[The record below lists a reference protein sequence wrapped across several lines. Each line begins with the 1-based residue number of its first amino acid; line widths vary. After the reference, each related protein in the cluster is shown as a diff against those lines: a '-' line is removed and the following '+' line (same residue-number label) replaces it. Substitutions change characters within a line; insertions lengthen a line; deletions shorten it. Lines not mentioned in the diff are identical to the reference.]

1 MNPPTRDE
9 TSDATIS
16 RTRLLGYAVG
26 SLGTGVF
33 STVPGL
39 LLLIYM
45 TDVLGVPALYA
56 GLAVM
61 LPKAWDVFLNP
72 VVGAFSDREAVRTGY
87 RTRLM
92 LLGTLALPAAF
103 ALMFRAPASP
113 VGGWWVA
120 FAFVI
125 AASAYALFQVPYVA
139 LPTEMSDRPEVRT
152 RIATWRIVALT
163 FGLLIGG
170 GLAPMLVNQHA
181 DKVAGYAS
189 MGLRVAAVML
199 VCMLA
204 ATWTASS
211 VHLRP
216 AADAKPLGLV
226 QSFRLAYGNRPYFN
240 LLAGYVIG
248 QLAVALSLAALA
260 YVATYPLGRAEFTS
274 ALFVAIVAPSILVV
288 PLWGWAGN
296 RWGKVAMYQAAT
308 LLFAAASAAQ
318 YLAVPGGST
327 TAVLALAVLAGVAFA
342 GQQVLAYAILPDAIS
357 ADAARSGQQ
366 QAGAFTGIWTSM
378 ETAVFAIGPGLFS
391 LILAVSG
398 FVSTS
403 AGQAVPQPPSA
414 LTGIVLGF
422 SLVPAAIFLLGMP
435 FVARFGRSGASV

>member
-1 MNPPTRDE
+1 MTTQVP
-9 TSDATIS
+9 DAPRGSAIS

-45 TDVLGVPALYA
+45 TDTLGVPALYA

-61 LPKAWDVFLNP
+61 IPKGWDVFLNP
-72 VVGAFSDREAVRTGY
+72 LVGAWSDRDAVRSSH

-92 LLGTLALPAAF
+92 LFGALALPVAF
-103 ALMFRAPASP
+103 ALMFRAPVGAM
-113 VGGWWVA
+113 GGWWVA
-120 FAFVI
+120 ATFIV
-125 AASAYALFQVPYVA
+125 AASAFALFQVPYVA
-139 LPTEMSDRPEVRT
+139 LPTEMSAEPMVRT

-170 GLAPMLVNQHA
+170 GLAPMLVHQQA
-181 DKVAGYAS
+181 DKVTGYAF
-189 MGLRVAAVML
+189 MGLLVAAVMGL
-199 VCMLA
+199 CMLV
-204 ATWTASS
+204 ATRTARS
-211 VHLRP
+211 VHSQP
-216 AADAKPLGLV
+216 AADARPLGLME
-226 QSFRLAYGNRPYFN
+226 SFRLAYGNKPYFN

-260 YVATYPLGRAEFTS
+260 YVATYLLGKADFTS
-274 ALFVAIVAPSILVV
+274 ALFVAIVAPSIVVV

-318 YLAVPGGST
+318 FLAVSSGSSS
-327 TAVLALAVLAGVAFA
+327 AVLALAVLGGVAFA
-342 GQQVLAYAILPDAIS
+342 GQQVMAYAILPDAIS

-378 ETAVFAIGPGLFS
+378 ETAVFAIGPGVFS
-391 LILAVSG
+391 LILALSG
-398 FVSTS
+398 FVSSS
-403 AGQAVPQPPSA
+403 AGQTVQQPASA
-414 LTGIVLGF
+414 LSGIVLGF
-422 SLVPAAIFLLGMP
+422 SLVPAVIFLLGMP
-435 FVARFGRSGASV
+435 WVARFGRSGASP